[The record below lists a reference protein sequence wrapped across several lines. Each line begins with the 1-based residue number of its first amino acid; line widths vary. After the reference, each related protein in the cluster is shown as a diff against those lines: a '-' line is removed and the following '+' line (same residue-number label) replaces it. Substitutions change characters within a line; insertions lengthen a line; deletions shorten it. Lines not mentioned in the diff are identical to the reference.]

1 MDRVRK
7 RERALPTAARVAH
20 NAIEGEERTE

>member
-7 RERALPTAARVAH
+7 RERALLVTARIV
-20 NAIEGEERTE
+20 NTIGREGSIE